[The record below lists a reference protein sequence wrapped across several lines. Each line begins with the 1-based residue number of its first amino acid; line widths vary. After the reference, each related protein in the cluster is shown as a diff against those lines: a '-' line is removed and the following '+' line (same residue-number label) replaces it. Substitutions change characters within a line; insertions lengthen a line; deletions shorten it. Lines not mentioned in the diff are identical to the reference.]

1 MGDMDKYFQTVESL
15 DEERP
20 VEEKAVEEKTIEEK
34 AIEEHPIER
43 MTYQDVRVEERA
55 YRENTY
61 ISGTEERKPEKKS
74 YAIVFGVIAILCIVL
89 VLVLYGMRNRD
100 NNPMETQNNIVSKA
114 EKENTTKA
122 TKEPDTQ
129 KSTEETSTVVET
141 TEDNARRLDFST
153 TDIDNNSVS
162 LSDFQEAKVIM
173 LNFWEPWCGPCV
185 REMGDLEKLY
195 EAYKDSGFVLIG
207 AFTTQGQDADVRSVM
222 SNCGTTYPIL
232 RASES
237 MYEFMTEYVPTTIFL
252 DGSGRILVEEPVIG
266 AKKYS
271 DWESIITKL
280 LNEGK

>member
-1 MGDMDKYFQTVESL
+1 M
-15 DEERP
+15 
-20 VEEKAVEEKTIEEK
+20 
-34 AIEEHPIER
+34 
-43 MTYQDVRVEERA
+43 
-55 YRENTY
+55 
-61 ISGTEERKPEKKS
+61 RKNNQGFANMN
-74 YAIVFGVIAILCIVL
+74 YVILLGIVL
-89 VLVLYGMRNRD
+89 VVSVILAFVLFGMNNGQD
-100 NNPMETQNNIVSKA
+100 NNLKEVQENIVTKA
-114 EKENTTKA
+114 EKENATKA

-141 TEDNARRLDFST
+141 TEDNVRRLDFST

-162 LSDFQEAKVIM
+162 LSDFKDAKVIM

-195 EAYKDSGFVLIG
+195 ETYKDSGFVLIG

-266 AKKYS
+266 ANSYS
-271 DWESIITKL
+271 DWEGIVNKL
-280 LNEGK
+280 LKE